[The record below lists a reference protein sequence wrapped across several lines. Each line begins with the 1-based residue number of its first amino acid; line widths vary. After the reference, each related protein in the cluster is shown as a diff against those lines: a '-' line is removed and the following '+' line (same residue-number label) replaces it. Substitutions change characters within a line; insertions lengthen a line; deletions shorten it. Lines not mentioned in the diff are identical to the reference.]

1 MKDITKYFY
10 SFCLILLAAVI
21 GQVSMAEKTGSNIE
35 KIIKVSK
42 QKNRIQAFNKGKSA
56 IIEST
61 KN

>member
-1 MKDITKYFY
+1 
-10 SFCLILLAAVI
+10 
-21 GQVSMAEKTGSNIE
+21 MAEKTGSNIE

-42 QKNRIQAFNKGKSA
+42 RKNRIQAFNKGKLA

>member
-1 MKDITKYFY
+1 MFY

-42 QKNRIQAFNKGKSA
+42 RKNRIQAFNKGKSA